1 MWFSTFPYTTIILL
15 VILWAFP
22 AQAATYYLSPTG
34 NDSAACTQAAP
45 CLTIARGTSVMSGC
59 DTLYLRQGTYANQTI
74 WTAPSCNSGGY
85 TLIASFPAETAT
97 LTKNVACIGSD
108 HHIQFDRL
116 DLNIINEGYG
126 GSGFGQ
132 GETSHHCKFTN
143 GEIRNG
149 TANSITGVQGGGA
162 NHEISNSRI
171 HHIHSPSNC
180 NNNNSD
186 ACYGMYVWWADSL
199 IANNEIY
206 SNDGYALHLYGC
218 LLYTSDAADER
229 S

>member
-85 TLIASFPAETAT
+85 TPVSYTHLRAHETP
-97 LTKNVACIGSD
+97 
-108 HHIQFDRL
+108 
-116 DLNIINEGYG
+116 E
-126 GSGFGQ
+126 
-132 GETSHHCKFTN
+132 
-143 GEIRNG
+143 
-149 TANSITGVQGGGA
+149 
-162 NHEISNSRI
+162 
-171 HHIHSPSNC
+171 
-180 NNNNSD
+180 
-186 ACYGMYVWWADSL
+186 
-199 IANNEIY
+199 
-206 SNDGYALHLYGC
+206 HLVC
-218 LLYTSDAADER
+218 R
-229 S
+229 